1 MSEKDLAR
9 AVLLQAIFD
18 ATSEKTSEY
27 NKLKRPTKKEK
38 KDAIEFLSGNRCYR
52 ERLNLFCWMCG
63 IDESSVIKFGKTI
76 KKGGKNVRQIYSR
89 DYD

>member
-9 AVLLQAIFD
+9 AVLLQAIYD
-18 ATSEKTSEY
+18 ATSTKMSMFIGH
-27 NKLKRPTKKEK
+27 KRPTKKEK
-38 KDAIEFLSGNRCYR
+38 VEAIEFLSGDKRYR
-52 ERLNLFCWMCG
+52 DRLTLFCVMCG
-63 IDESSVIKFGKTI
+63 IDESSVIRFGQKI